1 MGQLISCLCVSR
13 PSRWGL
19 LQRAILDFKRQT
31 YADRELV
38 VAVTSPQYAEQVRG
52 FAVAAEVGAPVV
64 VVRRDQRDQAALLL
78 HAQATAL
85 GSLLAVWDDDNLNV
99 PDRLAF
105 AADAA
110 HVFPDTAVMLGEA
123 LYHFHDTGEVFAVR
137 FEHPGAPLSRRAAV
151 TSLVLPRRLA
161 PAWAFAGKTNSSIAA
176 AADAMTAHRV
186 PTTVIQG
193 KLPYG
198 HLIGVRGDNL
208 RGEVYHRNLAT
219 SLPLTRTAEWLRER
233 KSDVAAW
240 LNQYVWDNRAIAVSG
255 PDGVAFEC
263 QPKFVWPSNLFP
275 IGGPDDG
282 VVRTTEQLV

>member
-38 VAVTSPQYAEQVRG
+38 VAVNSPQYAEQVRG
-52 FAVAAEVGAPVV
+52 FAAAAEIPAPVT

-78 HAQATAL
+78 HAQAAAL
-85 GSLLAVWDDDNLNV
+85 GSLLAVWDDDNLNI
-99 PDRLAF
+99 PDRLTF

-110 HVFPDTAVMLGEA
+110 EVFPDTAVMLGEA
-123 LYHFHDTGEVFAVR
+123 LYHFYDTGEVFAVR

-161 PAWAFAGKTNSSIAA
+161 PAWTFAGKSNSSIAA
-176 AADAMTAHRV
+176 AADAMTAQRV
-186 PTTVIQG
+186 PTMVIAG

-219 SLPLTRTAEWLRER
+219 SLPLTKTAEWLRER
-233 KSDVAAW
+233 KADVTEW
-240 LNQYVWDNRAIAVSG
+240 LNQYVWDNRTLAASG

-263 QPKFVWPSNLFP
+263 QPKFVWPANLFP